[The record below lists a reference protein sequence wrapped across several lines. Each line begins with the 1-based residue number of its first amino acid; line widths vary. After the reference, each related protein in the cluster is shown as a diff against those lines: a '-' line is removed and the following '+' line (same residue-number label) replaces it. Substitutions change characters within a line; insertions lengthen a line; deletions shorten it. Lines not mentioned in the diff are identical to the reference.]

1 VTDIA
6 ALDSKKKIEIRFGQL
21 IEENKKESHAKVEF
35 KNELK
40 SLTHLPDSFPIPDS
54 NAAGTAEIE
63 IEK

>member
-1 VTDIA
+1 MTDIA

-21 IEENKKESHAKVEF
+21 IQEIKKVSQAKVEF

-40 SLTHLPDSFPIPDS
+40 SLTNLPDSFPIPDA
-54 NAAGTAEIE
+54 NAVSTAEIE